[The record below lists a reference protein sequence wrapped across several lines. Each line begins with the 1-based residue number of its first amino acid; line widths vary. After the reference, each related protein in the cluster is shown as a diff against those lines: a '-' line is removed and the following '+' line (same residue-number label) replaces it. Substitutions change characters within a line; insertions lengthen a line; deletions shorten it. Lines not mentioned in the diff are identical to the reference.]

1 MNREEI
7 LTSIQD
13 EFDYLSDHEKLNVIN
28 DYMGKNYRP
37 LFYRNSEEKLT
48 ALCEDSLTTYFEQLA
63 HSSHYDKTDEFFTLD
78 GNGWIRSLQDIDAV
92 ADEINLDE
100 LAEFVYENFSDY
112 DSVFEETSD
121 AMEESEEEEEEE

>member
-1 MNREEI
+1 MNKEEI

-13 EFDYLSDHEKLNVIN
+13 EFDYLSDHDKLNVIN
-28 DYMGKNYRP
+28 DYMGKNYYP

-92 ADEINLDE
+92 ADEVNLDE